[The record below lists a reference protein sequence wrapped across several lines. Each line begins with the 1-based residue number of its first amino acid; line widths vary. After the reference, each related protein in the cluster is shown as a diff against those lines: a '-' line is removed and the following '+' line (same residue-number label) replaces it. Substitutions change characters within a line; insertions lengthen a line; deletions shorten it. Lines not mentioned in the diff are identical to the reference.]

1 MGLRLFRYPADS
13 TTDDAT
19 TATGITTTTGVT
31 TATGITTTTTS
42 TMHLCTVD
50 EDDADHSESR
60 LCGLPDTISS
70 TLACAQALAAMV
82 VVYLYPVP
90 VSHFYTAQ
98 PRVWLNPTTNT
109 TNLASDD
116 PYLIV
121 QYQVHVQVFLL
132 YITSGLICAY
142 VYSTIHMI
150 NHGIQ
155 SDSGYGSTISW
166 IHDVE
171 CNRYTVDNE
180 LVCKSSIITV
190 WNIVFS
196 LIIAGFHMQVL
207 MYTNEPYHMLE
218 LMCMSVTECGVLMF
232 VLMPY
237 KSSDDDGTASTG
249 KRTCTSDE
257 IVLIG
262 VYAIL
267 IYIHGTTIVVDDY
280 GYKIQTVLLVLLVDV
295 GLLFFPH
302 MWDKI
307 PTITVVSNA
316 RFCYVMCIS
325 VIQIFL
331 YALWK
336 PVFEIHSSSRLG

>member
-1 MGLRLFRYPADS
+1 MGLRLFRSPMDS
-13 TTDDAT
+13 TTGIT
-19 TATGITTTTGVT
+19 TATGL
-31 TATGITTTTTS
+31 TTTTTP
-42 TMHLCTVD
+42 MMRLCSVD
-50 EDDADHSESR
+50 EEEDTDHSESR
-60 LCGLPDTISS
+60 LCGLPDAVSS
-70 TLACAQALAAMV
+70 TLACAQALTAMA
-82 VVYLYPVP
+82 VVYLYPAP

-98 PRVWLNPTTNT
+98 PRVWLNPATNT

-116 PYLIV
+116 PYIIV

-132 YITSGLICAY
+132 YMTSCLICVY

-166 IHDVE
+166 IHDTE

-180 LVCKSSIITV
+180 LVNKSSIITV
-190 WNIVFS
+190 WNIILG
-196 LIIAGFHMQVL
+196 LIITGFHIQVL
-207 MYTNEPYHMLE
+207 MYTNEPYHLLE
-218 LMCMSVTECGVLMF
+218 LMCMSALECGVL
-232 VLMPY
+232 VVVTMPY
-237 KSSDDDGTASTG
+237 KSSDSDVATSVG
-249 KRTCTSDE
+249 KKTCTSDE

-262 VYAIL
+262 IYAIL
-267 IYIHGTTIVVDDY
+267 LYIHGTTTVVDDY
-280 GYKIQTVLLVLLVDV
+280 GYKLQTVLLVLLVDS

-302 MWDKI
+302 MWDRI
-307 PTITVVSNA
+307 PSITAVSNA

-336 PVFEIHSSSRLG
+336 PVFEVHSSSRLG